1 MSKLWSQTLHSSTI
15 LTGKNYLNH
24 SLCTHLLHPYHLRHL
39 CHCLHCWQGHRI
51 NPISAPVFG
60 WIKIEL
66 FIMSGLPMTHG
77 LRVFDVL
84 EPKFTPSSLSCA
96 WNWPPKLG
104 SEGCVYNL
112 KKLHYASAWK
122 SGIGFPLVRHRYNSC
137 DLGKNAM
144 LSAQLYTLCFQA
156 LWSSGPENYNIVRSY
171 EHYTLQSKSK
181 RNIQNKIL
189 NFHSWLVKGWQLWTQ
204 SDTL

>member
-1 MSKLWSQTLHSSTI
+1 
-15 LTGKNYLNH
+15 
-24 SLCTHLLHPYHLRHL
+24 
-39 CHCLHCWQGHRI
+39 
-51 NPISAPVFG
+51 
-60 WIKIEL
+60 
-66 FIMSGLPMTHG
+66 MSGLPMTHG

-84 EPKFTPSSLSCA
+84 EPNFTPSSLSCA

-104 SEGCVYNL
+104 SEGCVYFL

-156 LWSSGPENYNIVRSY
+156 LWSSGSENYIVRN
-171 EHYTLQSKSK
+171 LQSKSIRLQSKSNITFKIRFWVFTHGMWRAGSSEHRVIPSKLMK
-181 RNIQNKIL
+181 R
-189 NFHSWLVKGWQLWTQ
+189 GWKYPLKHQEGDEGTPLKDIKLGALYEYLLGETK
-204 SDTL
+204 LM